1 MKLVT
6 DCQGLI
12 DIEYTTVELAE
23 PSEILLTSTSK
34 SLVDEVNQS
43 KKADLLIRES
53 CVKFYVTILMLND

>member
-1 MKLVT
+1 MKLTT

-12 DIEYTTVELAE
+12 DIEYDKVDLAR

-43 KKADLLIRES
+43 KIVDLLIKKS
-53 CVKFYVTILMLND
+53 CVEFYGTILM